1 MNKETLNEKLDE
13 LERLIES
20 DLISRSEIAARYDEL
35 RQQAFAS
42 EHGSDDDYESFY
54 ERLDLSEAE
63 WKDDDS
69 IPAVSVG
76 AAVSVEWKD
85 GKVVLVV
92 DVDTVCEGL
101 RDLVSIGDLTE
112 EQEDFLS
119 ARMCEGKIELAW

>member
-1 MNKETLNEKLDE
+1 MKEEPNN
-13 LERLIES
+13 
-20 DLISRSEIAARYDEL
+20 
-35 RQQAFAS
+35 
-42 EHGSDDDYESFY
+42 
-54 ERLDLSEAE
+54 
-63 WKDDDS
+63 

-101 RDLVSIGDLTE
+101 RDLVSIGDITE